1 LSGLV
6 AKVCGSNMEDLTL
19 VILVLGTFFGAII
32 SAIYYKKSL
41 NPVKK
46 AQKRNEMSLFDNL
59 TDYREVEKSTIAD
72 ILKQKDNQIK
82 SLNARIKQ
90 FEPLDEEDQQ
100 KGGVTWEE
108 ITALVQ
114 HQYPKYS
121 GLLLIPGVEKQVMK
135 TTKGMNMDQILQ
147 YVKQFTG
154 NQQSEASPITPD
166 AAGNVW
172 RADYA

>member
-1 LSGLV
+1 V
-6 AKVCGSNMEDLTL
+6 EELTL
-19 VILVLGTFFGAII
+19 VILILGTLFGSIFG
-32 SAIYYKKSL
+32 AIYYKKSL

-90 FEPLDEEDQQ
+90 FEPLDEIEEP
-100 KGGVTWEE
+100 KKGVTWEE
-108 ITALVQ
+108 IQTLVKEAAP
-114 HQYPKYS
+114 QYATFLPLMK
-121 GLLLIPGVEKQVMK
+121 KQIMEV
-135 TTKGMNMDQILQ
+135 TKGMSMEELLQ

-154 NQQSEASPITPD
+154 NKQSQGITNPEST
-166 AAGNVW
+166 AYNPNWA
-172 RADYA
+172 